1 MLKKI
6 IISTVLASSFLLLPS
21 CGSTNRTTK
30 KEHKFTPRRDYSLSH
45 SHAGATDPLNRKKK
59 ETKKEVKVE
68 TGAKPA
74 WINGGSSEFP
84 SYKYLT
90 AVGFAK
96 TRKQAE
102 ENARMEMSQIFNTKI
117 KATRDSVKHAHAVR
131 QGGKVKLSE
140 MEFSA
145 ETKIHNETESIFAGL
160 ELARYWKSDKGTIY
174 VLALI
179 DRDKVTPP
187 LKEKISKMDNI
198 IEKLVTEAK
207 NSQDK
212 LLRITKLNKALK
224 KAVLR
229 EYYNAQ
235 IAIMSAYGQTMKT
248 EYDVETIAH
257 LLDLQLEKL
266 TIAVSVSGAGNKSIR
281 YAIIKALGNLN
292 LKINSNDKTSV
303 VKLDEFED
311 FNEDSNATKANLN
324 SNVDVIILGDVSFK
338 ALDRGDEYKWV
349 SAVVNLSI
357 KNNKTGKVYNT
368 ITVRKKIR
376 RNTLQ
381 DARRMAGIK
390 IVKELIK
397 ELESNLIN
405 TIGSEKK

>member
-1 MLKKI
+1 MFKKI
-6 IISTVLASSFLLLPS
+6 IISTVLAGSFLLLPS
-21 CGSTNRTTK
+21 CGSTRRNTR
-30 KEHKFTPRRDYSLSH
+30 KEPKFTPRRDYSQSH
-45 SHAGATDPLNRKKK
+45 SHAGATDPLNRKHKK
-59 ETKKEVKVE
+59 AEVKVQ

-74 WINGGSSEFP
+74 WVDGGSSEFP

-117 KATRDSVKHAHAVR
+117 KATRDSIKHAHAIR

-179 DRDKVTPP
+179 DKARVTPP
-187 LKEKISKMDNI
+187 LKEKINKLDNI
-198 IEKLVTEAK
+198 IGKLVTEAK

-212 LLRITKLNKALK
+212 LARITKLNKALK

-235 IAIMSAYGQTMKT
+235 IAIMSAHGQTMKT
-248 EYDVETIAH
+248 EYDVDTIAH
-257 LLDLQLEKL
+257 MLDLQLENL
-266 TIAVSVSGAGNKSIR
+266 SVAVSISGAGNKTIK
-281 YAIIKALGNLN
+281 YAIIKTLGDLGI
-292 LKINSNDKTSV
+292 KVNSDSTTA
-303 VKLDEFED
+303 KLDEFED
-311 FNEDSNATKANLN
+311 FGEDNAAKQSNFSKNT
-324 SNVDVIILGDVSFK
+324 DIVIMGEVSFE
-338 ALDRGDEYKWV
+338 ALDRGDKYKWV
-349 SAVVNLSI
+349 KGSVKLTI
-357 KNNKTGKVYNT
+357 KNNNTGKESNAIVINDR
-368 ITVRKKIR
+368 IAKW
-376 RNTLQ
+376 TLQ
-381 DARRMAGIK
+381 DAKRAVGLSLVKKVMK
-390 IVKELIK
+390 KLNSNIVSI
-397 ELESNLIN
+397 
-405 TIGSEKK
+405 IGSEK